1 MGSEDPTR
9 PDPTRPSEDPT
20 RPEPTRPSEDP
31 TRPDTQ
37 TTANLVINGGN
48 SNGPDSETSIS
59 AGGDFTT
66 GAPTGAS
73 TGASTTGDF
82 TTGAST
88 TGGAFTTG
96 APTGDF
102 TTGKDFT
109 TEGDYTNDWESTTAA
124 YHTTTV
130 PDPTTLPPSQC
141 IDEGCSSEHD
151 GWGECVDFSKDVDW
165 QRLSTEF
172 DLSAGHVP
180 GKCGNARVAVEE
192 CCKCMK
198 AKIHH
203 TTTTTQAPTKPWY
216 HYQNWGKK

>member
-9 PDPTRPSEDPT
+9 PDPTRPSENPT
-20 RPEPTRPSEDP
+20 RPDPTRPSEDP

-48 SNGPDSETSIS
+48 SNGPDTETSIS
-59 AGGDFTT
+59 AGGDTT
-66 GAPTGAS
+66 NGSDSHTTTAGGNSDAQ
-73 TGASTTGDF
+73 TGD
-82 TTGAST
+82 
-88 TGGAFTTG
+88 FTTG

-124 YHTTTV
+124 YHTTTA

-180 GKCGNARVAVEE
+180 GKCGNAR
-192 CCKCMK
+192 
-198 AKIHH
+198 
-203 TTTTTQAPTKPWY
+203 
-216 HYQNWGKK
+216 

>member
-1 MGSEDPTR
+1 MGETSQQDHPQEHPPETSPPETSQQDHPQEHPLETSQQEHQQLEE
-9 PDPTRPSEDPT
+9 PSQQEHPQET
-20 RPEPTRPSEDP
+20 SQQVKISRQKEIIQTIGNRQLLHI
-31 TRPDTQ
+31 T
-37 TTANLVINGGN
+37 TTA
-48 SNGPDSETSIS
+48 
-59 AGGDFTT
+59 
-66 GAPTGAS
+66 
-73 TGASTTGDF
+73 
-82 TTGAST
+82 
-88 TGGAFTTG
+88 
-96 APTGDF
+96 
-102 TTGKDFT
+102 
-109 TEGDYTNDWESTTAA
+109 
-124 YHTTTV
+124 

-165 QRLSTEF
+165 QRLTTEF

-198 AKIHH
+198 ARIHH

>member
-1 MGSEDPTR
+1 MG
-9 PDPTRPSEDPT
+9 
-20 RPEPTRPSEDP
+20 
-31 TRPDTQ
+31 

-48 SNGPDSETSIS
+48 SNGPDTETSIS
-59 AGGDFTT
+59 AGGDTTNGSDSHTTTAGGNSDAQTTTGGSTTGGDFTT
-66 GAPTGAS
+66 GAPSGSS
-73 TGASTTGDF
+73 TGAPTTGYFTTGGSSSTGGDF

-88 TGGAFTTG
+88 TGGDFTTG
-96 APTGDF
+96 ASTGDF

-124 YHTTTV
+124 YHTTTA

-141 IDEGCSSEHD
+141 IDAGCSSEHD

-165 QRLSTEF
+165 QRLTTEF

-180 GKCGNARVAVEE
+180 GKCGN
-192 CCKCMK
+192 CMK

>member
-1 MGSEDPTR
+1 MGGDF
-9 PDPTRPSEDPT
+9 
-20 RPEPTRPSEDP
+20 
-31 TRPDTQ
+31 
-37 TTANLVINGGN
+37 TTGG
-48 SNGPDSETSIS
+48 SSST
-59 AGGDFTT
+59 GGDFTT
-66 GAPTGAS
+66 GAPTGSS
-73 TGASTTGDF
+73 TGAPTTGDFTTGGSSSTGGDLTTGADFTTGDF
-82 TTGAST
+82 TTGAS
-88 TGGAFTTG
+88 
-96 APTGDF
+96 TGDF

-124 YHTTTV
+124 YPTTTA

-165 QRLSTEF
+165 QRLTTEF